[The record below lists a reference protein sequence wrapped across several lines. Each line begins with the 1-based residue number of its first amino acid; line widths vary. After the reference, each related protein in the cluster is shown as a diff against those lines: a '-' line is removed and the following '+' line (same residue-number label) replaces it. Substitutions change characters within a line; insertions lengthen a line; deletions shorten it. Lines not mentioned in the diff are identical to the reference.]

1 VLGEWG
7 TAGQASSACPSR
19 PGRRW
24 PTPSSAGSRGGSKR
38 IGVVG
43 ALVSDRYDA
52 LHGRFVHVTDAL
64 DELPGR
70 TAGDPAARTLGLI
83 TASANDP
90 VMR

>member
-1 VLGEWG
+1 MG
-7 TAGQASSACPSR
+7 
-19 PGRRW
+19 
-24 PTPSSAGSRGGSKR
+24 
-38 IGVVG
+38 IVG

-52 LHGRFVHVTDAL
+52 LRGRFVHVTDAL